1 MSGTPSPYDVAD
13 EPVPCQP
20 TVSIVLPVY
29 NGASTLA
36 AAIRSLLLQT
46 FPDWELLIIDD
57 ASSDD
62 SLAVARSF
70 KDPRISVRSHQQNWN
85 LPNTLNEGVTLAR
98 GRYIARMD
106 QDDIAF
112 PDRLA
117 MQVVYLDDH
126 PEVDLIGTA
135 AVIFS
140 DNGACHGCLQVAV
153 THQEI
158 TKKPWNGIPLP
169 HPTWMGKQEWFHRHP
184 YDSRAARAEDQDLL
198 LRSHATSR
206 FACLPD
212 VLLGYRQNC
221 RPFRKLYLAR
231 CSYARSVVAF
241 AWANRRPLFAMHA
254 ITLVILK
261 IMADVLNIYAGFD
274 RLRNRMEPVPEKI
287 ATQWRQLWTLVR
299 TDGPGSNAE

>member
-1 MSGTPSPYDVAD
+1 MTD
-13 EPVPCQP
+13 EPVPRQP

-29 NGASTLA
+29 NGSATLA

-46 FPDWELLIIDD
+46 FHDWELLIIDD

-62 SLAVARSF
+62 SLAVAQSF
-70 KDPRISVRSHQQNWN
+70 ADQRIRVRSHQQNMN
-85 LPNTLNEGVTLAR
+85 LPNTLNEGVALAR

-112 PDRLA
+112 PDRLSL
-117 MQVVYLDDH
+117 QVAYLDDH
-126 PEVDLIGTA
+126 PEVDLVGTA

-140 DNGACHGCLQVAV
+140 DNGTCQGCLQVAV

-158 TKKPWNGIPLP
+158 TRRPWNGIPLP
-169 HPTWMGKQEWFHRHP
+169 HPTWMGKQEWFRRHP

-198 LRSHATSR
+198 LRSHMTSR

-231 CSYARSVVAF
+231 CSYARSVVSF
-241 AWANRRPLFAMHA
+241 ALANRRPLFALHA
-254 ITLVILK
+254 ITLVMLK
-261 IMADVLNIYAGFD
+261 ITADVLNVYAGFD
-274 RLRNRMEPVPEKI
+274 RLKNRIEPVPEKV
-287 ATQWRQLWTLVR
+287 ATQWRQLWSILQTKDPNGNVK
-299 TDGPGSNAE
+299 